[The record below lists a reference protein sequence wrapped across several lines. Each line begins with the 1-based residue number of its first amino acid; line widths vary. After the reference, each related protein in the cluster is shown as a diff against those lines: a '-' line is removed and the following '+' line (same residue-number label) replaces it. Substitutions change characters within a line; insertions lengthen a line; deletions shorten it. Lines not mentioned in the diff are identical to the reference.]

1 MRLTDDMPDDITPI
15 KALLMKLPN
24 FCVNPSMD
32 KLAFSHVPR
41 LVFKNVI
48 VHARL
53 CALTKD

>member
-1 MRLTDDMPDDITPI
+1 MRLTGDMLDHITPI

-24 FCVNPSMD
+24 FCINPPMD
-32 KLAFSHVPR
+32 KLTLSHVPR
-41 LVFKNVI
+41 LVFENMI